1 MKTMVQAVQRGA
13 TAVIAPCILTIAALL
28 APVCAAHASGAG
40 GLTGDWGG
48 ARDALAATGI
58 NVRADA
64 TLVGQ
69 GVAAGAEDR
78 GWDGSGRG
86 DLFVDI
92 DSGHLGLWRG
102 TGLHTHGEIRF
113 ADPQSNF
120 GGQLLSSNTGAL
132 TPLTGTG
139 RFEATSIYISQR
151 IDQRTSL
158 LVGKINVIDLLAA
171 DPVFGGWGTRRFM
184 NLVFVAPPS
193 GVVPVTIM
201 GGALVH
207 RGRPIDVTVMVFDPN
222 DRTGDYWIDGLFA
235 DGMNISVGG
244 TWNGRIA
251 GRPSSIG
258 FTSTLSTQ
266 RGQDLG
272 DVLLPPG
279 LESSTRKGSYNIGF
293 QARHLLVESPLQN
306 GQGLTVSVRA
316 AIADGNPNVIEQSA
330 ILGIAGHGMIR
341 GRPDDS
347 FGAGA
352 FYYKFSD
359 VLQDTLSPVATFRDE
374 RGVEA
379 WYSLAP
385 TPWLRLTTDVQL
397 ISPARGRQPTSLIL
411 AIRGNIAF

>member
-1 MKTMVQAVQRGA
+1 
-13 TAVIAPCILTIAALL
+13 
-28 APVCAAHASGAG
+28 
-40 GLTGDWGG
+40 
-48 ARDALAATGI
+48 
-58 NVRADA
+58 
-64 TLVGQ
+64 
-69 GVAAGAEDR
+69 
-78 GWDGSGRG
+78 
-86 DLFVDI
+86 
-92 DSGHLGLWRG
+92 
-102 TGLHTHGEIRF
+102 
-113 ADPQSNF
+113 
-120 GGQLLSSNTGAL
+120 
-132 TPLTGTG
+132 
-139 RFEATSIYISQR
+139 
-151 IDQRTSL
+151 L

-207 RGRPIDVTVMVFDPN
+207 RGRPIDLTVMVFDPD

-235 DGMNISVGG
+235 DGVNMSVGG
-244 TWNGRIA
+244 SWNGRIA

-258 FTSTLSTQ
+258 VTSTLSTQ

-279 LESSTRKGSYNIGF
+279 LESSTRKGSYNIGI
-293 QARHLLVESPLQN
+293 QARHLLVESPLGN
-306 GQGLTVSVRA
+306 GQGLTVSLRA

-330 ILGIAGHGMIR
+330 ILGLTGHSMIR

-347 FGAGA
+347 FGVGA
-352 FYYKFSD
+352 FYYKFSN

-385 TPWLRLTTDVQL
+385 TPWLRLTTDAQL
-397 ISPARGRQPTSLIL
+397 IAPARGLQPTSLIL
-411 AIRGNIAF
+411 AVRGNIAF